1 MLQNQNTWPFPE
13 YKKKTAWKIFL
24 LVTWKIFLF
33 LLVTW
38 KKFLSFLLLLL
49 VVTLHVICAQY

>member
-13 YKKKTAWKIFL
+13 YKKKT
-24 LVTWKIFLF
+24 TWKIF